1 MIDSKHG
8 SGHFEKMQNDITFIN
23 CEARSMIE
31 VERHKL
37 VREQL
42 FSV

>member
-1 MIDSKHG
+1 MIGSNMG

-23 CEARSMIE
+23 CEAGSMIE
-31 VERHKL
+31 AERHKL

>member
-1 MIDSKHG
+1 
-8 SGHFEKMQNDITFIN
+8 MQNDITVIN
-23 CEARSMIE
+23 CEVGSMIE
-31 VERHKL
+31 AERHKL